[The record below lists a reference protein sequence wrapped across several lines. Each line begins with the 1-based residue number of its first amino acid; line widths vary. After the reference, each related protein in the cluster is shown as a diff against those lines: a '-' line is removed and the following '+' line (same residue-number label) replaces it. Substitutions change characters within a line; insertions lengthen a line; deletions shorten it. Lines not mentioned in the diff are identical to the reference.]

1 MALALPRLP
10 VESAA
15 EILAAL
21 AKARTLPATVLR
33 RAVER
38 ADEIA
43 PAVVEVV
50 EQAARGVF
58 LMPEQYNLLFWG
70 IHAVGAGQRTELYR
84 PLLRLVHNA
93 RTDDLEDLLGDAISE
108 TLKKVVISTFD
119 GDPEP
124 LLTACADREVDG
136 FVRWNLMLALV
147 RLTFDG
153 RIAHEATL
161 AFLDRFERDSLAD
174 HGDPAWDG
182 WQDAITLLGLEPM
195 RERMRASW
203 MDGRHPQDP
212 PDRDYFERQLTIAQA
227 LAPHDAA
234 LLEAEGAV
242 PLGDPVEDLEW
253 TLRFGR
259 DFEEDEPDPDD
270 PAAAF
275 ALKKLELDW
284 LAAFLGSSK
293 VPPAT
298 LTLDA
303 IDGLFSALI
312 AGPGGARIEDCLRVI
327 WNPVDATDEIPTY
340 DNLEQ
345 EQYVHSLLRRH
356 WTSIG
361 QRLEQAYPHVPE
373 FIGQRDPRR
382 ARGWAAGFT
391 CGMIM
396 RKTDWR
402 LRIDEPAVS
411 FFGQILLCLMME
423 QEASEAGITLEM
435 RDRLIERLPRR
446 LVALHHTWRGRADP
460 FPLRVA
466 PGRKVGRNERCP
478 CGSGKKFKH
487 CCGAPTS

>member
-10 VESAA
+10 VKSAA

-153 RIAHEATL
+153 RIAHEATW
-161 AFLDRFERDSLAD
+161 RFWTVSSAIRWPITGTGVGRMAGR
-174 HGDPAWDG
+174 HHPAWSRANART
-182 WQDAITLLGLEPM
+182 DARQL
-195 RERMRASW
+195 
-203 MDGRHPQDP
+203 DGRPTPARSAGPRLFRAATD
-212 PDRDYFERQLTIAQA
+212 DRAGAR
-227 LAPHDAA
+227 AA
-234 LLEAEGAV
+234 RCRPARGGRRRS
-242 PLGDPVEDLEW
+242 LGDPVEDLEW

-361 QRLEQAYPHVPE
+361 QRLEQAYPRVPE

-411 FFGQILLCLMME
+411 FFGQMLLCLMME
-423 QEASEAGITLEM
+423 QEASEADI
-435 RDRLIERLPRR
+435 RWKCAID
-446 LVALHHTWRGRADP
+446 
-460 FPLRVA
+460 
-466 PGRKVGRNERCP
+466 
-478 CGSGKKFKH
+478 
-487 CCGAPTS
+487 